1 MIEIH
6 DLVKAYDRF
15 RAVDGLSLRVARGEI
30 LGLVGPNGAGKTTT
44 LRCLAGIIP
53 PTSGRIAIAGFDL
66 AQRPLEARRRL
77 AFVPDEPH
85 LFDHLTALDHLILF
99 SRLYGVADGP
109 TRAEAILADAGL
121 HDQRLA
127 FPGELSR
134 GMKQKLVVA
143 CALLHR
149 PEALVLDEPLTG
161 LDPDLVEIITPV
173 DPESHGAQLSFRWLG
188 NNPMTLVE
196 DLATEGIVCDV
207 REPDVIRAEPA
218 PLYNTFVDVWRFVD
232 ALRRRAPR
240 DRGVGRWGPTSGCGG
255 SGRSPGLHKA
265 ALRRLSTTS
274 STATV
279 APTDRRH
286 ASRCRTNQTARSG
299 RPRRRTG

>member
-1 MIEIH
+1 MIEIQ
-6 DLVKAYDRF
+6 DLVKAYDGF
-15 RAVDGLSLRVARGEI
+15 RAVDGLSLRVEPGEI

-53 PTSGRIAIAGFDL
+53 PTSGHVAIAGFDL
-66 AQRPLEARRRL
+66 QQRPTEARQRL

-109 TRAEAILADAGL
+109 TRAETILADAGL
-121 HDQRLA
+121 HDQRLS

-161 LDPDLVEIITPV
+161 LDPAAMRRMKRAVLDTAAAGASVIVSSHMLHLVEEVCDRVLIV
-173 DPESHGAQLSFRWLG
+173 SHGKTVLEG
-188 NNPMTLVE
+188 TLE
-196 DLATEGIVCDV
+196 EIRTEL
-207 REPDVIRAEPA
+207 PDV
-218 PLYNTFVDVWRFVD
+218 D
-232 ALRRRAPR
+232 ADADLE
-240 DRGVGRWGPTSGCGG
+240 T
-255 SGRSPGLHKA
+255 LFLKA
-265 ALRRLSTTS
+265 
-274 STATV
+274 
-279 APTDRRH
+279 
-286 ASRCRTNQTARSG
+286 
-299 RPRRRTG
+299 TGADDP

>member
-1 MIEIH
+1 MIEIQ
-6 DLVKAYDRF
+6 DLVKAYDGF
-15 RAVDGLSLRVARGEI
+15 RAVDGHSLRDESGEI

-66 AQRPLEARRRL
+66 QRQPIEARQRL

-109 TRAEAILADAGL
+109 TRAETILADAGL
-121 HDQRLA
+121 HDQRLS

-149 PEALVLDEPLTG
+149 PDGLVLDEPLTG
-161 LDPDLVEIITPV
+161 LDPAAMRRMKRTVMDTAAAGASVIISSHMLQLVEEVCGRVLIV
-173 DPESHGAQLSFRWLG
+173 SHGRTVLEGTLEEIRAQ
-188 NNPMTLVE
+188 
-196 DLATEGIVCDV
+196 I
-207 REPDVIRAEPA
+207 PDVD
-218 PLYNTFVDVWRFVD
+218 TD
-232 ALRRRAPR
+232 ADLE
-240 DRGVGRWGPTSGCGG
+240 T
-255 SGRSPGLHKA
+255 LFLKA
-265 ALRRLSTTS
+265 
-274 STATV
+274 
-279 APTDRRH
+279 
-286 ASRCRTNQTARSG
+286 
-299 RPRRRTG
+299 TGADQ